1 MAATT
6 SRGQVLPGGDQLT
19 EWLRSG
25 ISYPGTVPNH
35 PLRRTALIVG
45 VLGLTGL
52 AVIGVPA
59 AYAKLTA
66 RPHTFTVQSVPE
78 TPVAMVLGAQIY
90 PDGTPSPY
98 LKGRLDTAKRLYD
111 AGKVRAI
118 LVSGDNGDDHYNEP
132 DGMRNYLIRKGVPAT
147 RVIADY
153 AGFDTYDSCVRAKQ
167 IFGVTKL
174 TVVTQGYH
182 LPRAITTCRLV
193 GVEAQGVGD
202 YSRRNGRTWRYGQI
216 RELGANLKMVVD
228 VLSRRTPTLG
238 TYETGVDKALVS

>member
-1 MAATT
+1 ML
-6 SRGQVLPGGDQLT
+6 SLG
-19 EWLRSG
+19 
-25 ISYPGTVPNH
+25 
-35 PLRRTALIVG
+35 ALG
-45 VLGLTGL
+45 VLGITGL
-52 AVIGVPA
+52 TVVGGTA

-66 RPHTFTVQSVPE
+66 RPHTFTVASAPQ
-78 TPVAMVLGAQIY
+78 TPVALVLGAQIY

-132 DGMRNYLIRKGVPAT
+132 DGMRNYLIRRGVPAT
-147 RVIADY
+147 KVIADY
-153 AGFDTYDSCVRAKQ
+153 AGFDTYDSCVRAKR
-167 IFGVTKL
+167 IFGAKEL

-193 GVEAQGVGD
+193 GLDAQGVGD
-202 YSRRNGRTWRYGQI
+202 YSGRVRGQTWRYGQL

-228 VLSRRTPTLG
+228 VVTRRTPTLG
-238 TYETGVDKALVS
+238 PYETSLDEALQS

>member
-1 MAATT
+1 MHVARLERVA
-6 SRGQVLPGGDQLT
+6 S
-19 EWLRSG
+19 
-25 ISYPGTVPNH
+25 
-35 PLRRTALIVG
+35 PLRRAALTLG
-45 VLGLTGL
+45 ALGLAGL
-52 AVIGVPA
+52 TVVGAPAVL
-59 AYAKLTA
+59 AKVTA
-66 RPHTFTVQSVPE
+66 RPHTFTVNSVPT
-78 TPVAMVLGAQIY
+78 TPVALVLGAQIY

-132 DGMRNYLIRKGVPAT
+132 DGMRSYLIRKGVPAT

-153 AGFDTYDSCVRAKQ
+153 AGFDTYDSCVRARR
-167 IFGVTKL
+167 IFGVDRL

-193 GVEAQGVGD
+193 GVDAEGVGD
-202 YSRRNGRTWRYGQI
+202 YTTNFGPVWRYGQL

-228 VLSRRTPTLG
+228 VMTRRTPTLG
-238 TYETGVDKALVS
+238 RYENSVDEALARG